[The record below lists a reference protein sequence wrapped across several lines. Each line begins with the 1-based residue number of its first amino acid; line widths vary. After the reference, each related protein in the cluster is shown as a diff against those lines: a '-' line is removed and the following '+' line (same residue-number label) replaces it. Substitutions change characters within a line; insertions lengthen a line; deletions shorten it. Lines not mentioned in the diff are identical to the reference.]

1 MPKSEG
7 VAAAPCTNS
16 LLWGCFIIVLL
27 NEAADS
33 ISRPPIWIAEVQ
45 VKSKTFSTLK
55 TESPYDGMNFGF
67 FVFCI
72 ISKQVATFK
81 NPKGSSQCV
90 RPDYLLLNLL
100 ILHTNA
106 RGGIIIPTLYR
117 RKLRVWNADLPKA
130 TLERKQE
137 AGIQTHIRLG
147 CPSFCFQ

>member
-16 LLWGCFIIVLL
+16 LPWVCFIIVLL

-67 FVFCI
+67 FVFCM

-90 RPDYLLLNLL
+90 RPDYLFTEICLSFTPTREEVLLSSLY
-100 ILHTNA
+100 I
-106 RGGIIIPTLYR
+106 GG
-117 RKLRVWNADLPKA
+117 N
-130 TLERKQE
+130 
-137 AGIQTHIRLG
+137 
-147 CPSFCFQ
+147 